1 VIASVGLDLLSRG
14 PHKAGLRALLD
25 SSGLLGK
32 SISSYHVSFM
42 LAPRLN
48 AAGRMSTPDI
58 ALRLLLAADDAM
70 ADEAKALAEQLN
82 QENERR
88 QQEERALVADARRM
102 VDGDPHIGARSM
114 LVVAGDGWHRGV
126 IGIVASKL
134 VDTYHRPAI
143 VLSIDGET
151 VHGSCRSIPA
161 FNMLAALEACSV
173 HLERF
178 GGHKMAAG
186 LTMSADRVKAF
197 RAGVTAWADDR
208 LGPDD
213 LRPRLRIDAR
223 VRFRQLTLPF
233 VEGVGQLAPFGIGNP
248 RPLFAATGVQVGDG
262 PRRLKERHLSVGLR
276 QDGVPIRGLFWRGAE
291 RSADIEQARDAL
303 DVAFSVEHNTFNGRS
318 SVELSLTD
326 VRSSSGNRP

>member
-1 VIASVGLDLLSRG
+1 
-14 PHKAGLRALLD
+14 
-25 SSGLLGK
+25 
-32 SISSYHVSFM
+32 
-42 LAPRLN
+42 
-48 AAGRMSTPDI
+48 
-58 ALRLLLAADDAM
+58 M
-70 ADEAKALAEQLN
+70 ADEATALAEQLN

-88 QQEERALVADARRM
+88 QLEERALVSDARRM
-102 VDGDPHIGARSM
+102 VDGDPHIGARSV

-143 VLSIDGET
+143 VLSIDGDT

-161 FNMLAALEACSV
+161 FNMLEALEACGA
-173 HLERF
+173 HLDRF

-186 LTMSADRVKAF
+186 LTMSAERIKAF
-197 RAGVTAWADDR
+197 RASVTAWADDR

-223 VRFRQLTLPF
+223 VHFRQLTLAL

-248 RPLFAATGVQVGDG
+248 RPLFAATDVQVGDG
-262 PRRLKERHLSVGLR
+262 PRRLKDRHLSVGLR
-276 QDGVPIRGLFWRGAE
+276 QDGVPIRGVFWRGAE
-291 RSADIEQARDAL
+291 RSAAIEQARDAL

-326 VRSSSGNRP
+326 VRPSSEKRP